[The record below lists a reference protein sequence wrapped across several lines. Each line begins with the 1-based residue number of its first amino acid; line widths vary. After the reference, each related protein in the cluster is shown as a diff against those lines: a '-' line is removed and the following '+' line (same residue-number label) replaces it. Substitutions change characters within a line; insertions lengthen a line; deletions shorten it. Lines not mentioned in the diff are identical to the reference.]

1 MTQIVLKLLPKKF
14 LVAMLLLITLQQ
26 ILVAASTALLGLAG
40 RHLSN
45 PGEFKWILVGF
56 LVCSTLPHGISLLLK
71 KLELQGYFDAY
82 FEFVRQRLLAIT
94 GRPQKWQNH
103 QQKES
108 FLTALGPDAE
118 GYLTA
123 VAFSVFDIYLF
134 ALTILLN
141 VLSISLV
148 VDKSF
153 SYIFAVSGVL
163 SAIVFFLFSKKVES
177 EVEKEQTSKIDFFS
191 YILKSWDNILLKNTP
206 VNQIY
211 TGALQAKYQGARKDI
226 GRAAL
231 HSEGLVFVLT
241 LLSSLPVFGLILWLA
256 MTHQNDS
263 AFLAGLLVTIPKQ
276 IMILGNFR
284 AFFNQITNLAAFKA
298 RFKTSWENSTVPD
311 NDLQSRINVPQIT
324 LNQQTAGGLKQLQE
338 LISAQGKGRLVVRGK
353 NGAGK
358 STFLLHLNQELPD
371 SFFLPANPQLEI
383 AKDLGTESTG
393 ERILKY
399 LEFIRQQPT
408 SVLLLDEWDANLD
421 RDNKAKIE
429 RELDIL
435 AESKLIIEVRHH
447 GA

>member
-45 PGEFKWILVGF
+45 PGVFKWILFGF

-82 FEFVRQRLLAIT
+82 FEFIRQRLLAIT

-141 VLSISLV
+141 VFSISLV

-211 TGALQAKYQGARKDI
+211 TAGLQAKYQGARKDI
-226 GRAAL
+226 GQAAL

-241 LLSSLPVFGLILWLA
+241 LLSSLPVFVLILWLA
-256 MTHQNDS
+256 TTHQNDS

-276 IMILGNFR
+276 IMILGSFR
-284 AFFNQITNLAAFKA
+284 AFFNQITNLTAFNA

-311 NDLQSRINVPQIT
+311 NDLQSRIKVPQIT
-324 LNQQTAGGLKQLQE
+324 LNQQTASGLKQLQE
-338 LISAQGKGRLVVRGK
+338 LISTQGHGRLVVRGK

-399 LEFIRQQPT
+399 LDFIRQQPT

-421 RDNKAKIE
+421 RDNQAKID

-435 AESKLIIEVRHH
+435 AERKLIIEVRHH